1 MLRAHHPEGKGDGR
15 HHAHPEDHETER
27 VVPRPLLAVDRPE
40 REAADR
46 ERDDGR
52 AGPVELRRGLLI
64 AALRHVLPGCP
75 RRHRHQRNVEK
86 ERGPPRDRVDQET
99 ADQRAEDRGR
109 AGGAGPRP
117 ERPSLLA
124 ARKVSRD
131 QRQRP
136 RHQERPCG
144 SLQDPEQDEQLGRG
158 GEAAQHR
165 RHTESEQSPQERSLA
180 AVVVVHRAGEDQQRA
195 EGQEVGVV
203 DVRLAFENAEDGA
216 WEVSSDSGQCH
227 VDDRRVEEDDPRP
240 KHRRGEDPAGT
251 GHLVGEV
258 NFPKPSPILR
268 AISAGASS
276 ASAPF
281 ARRTRTPGWSERRR
295 LARAK

>member
-1 MLRAHHPEGKGDGR
+1 M
-15 HHAHPEDHETER
+15 
-27 VVPRPLLAVDRPE
+27 PRPLLAVDRPE

-64 AALRHVLPGCP
+64 AALRHVLPGRP

-117 ERPSLLA
+117 ECSSLLA

-180 AVVVVHRAGEDQQRA
+180 AVVVVHRAGEDQERA

-203 DVRLAFENAEDGA
+203 DVAELEDEPGGVEPAEDVGA
-216 WEVSSDSGQCH
+216 AAPRAPQQLHGEHRAEH
-227 VDDRRVEEDDPRP
+227 VPMLSR
-240 KHRRGEDPAGT
+240 
-251 GHLVGEV
+251 
-258 NFPKPSPILR
+258 PILPR
-268 AISAGASS
+268 K
-276 ASAPF
+276 
-281 ARRTRTPGWSERRR
+281 RRR
-295 LARAK
+295 AVWQIR